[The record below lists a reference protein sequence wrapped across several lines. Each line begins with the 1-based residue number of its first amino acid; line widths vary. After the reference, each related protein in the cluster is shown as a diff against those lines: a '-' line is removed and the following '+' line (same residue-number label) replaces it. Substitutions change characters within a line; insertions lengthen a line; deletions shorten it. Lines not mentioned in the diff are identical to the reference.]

1 MTSSVFLDT
10 NGWLALLNASDEL
23 HARAS
28 EAWLAL
34 MEDGRPIVFTDW
46 VIAETGNSL
55 SRSRTRNRF
64 VEVVGQLS
72 ESPRAELVL
81 MDGNLLRR
89 ALDAYAQ
96 YTDKTWSLV
105 DCASFELMRDRNVT
119 EAFTNDR
126 HFEQAGFRRLLS
138 V

>member
-23 HARAS
+23 HARAL
-28 EAWLAL
+28 ETWLPL
-34 MEDGRPIVFTDW
+34 MDDGRPIVFTDW

-64 VEVVGQLS
+64 VDVVGQLL
-72 ESPRAELVL
+72 ESPRAELILV
-81 MDGNLLRR
+81 DGELLRR
-89 ALDAYAQ
+89 ALDAYAK
-96 YTDKTWSLV
+96 YADKTWSLV
-105 DCASFELMRDRNVT
+105 DCASFQVMRDREVA

-126 HFEQAGFRRLLS
+126 HFEQAGFCRLLS
-138 V
+138 A

>member
-1 MTSSVFLDT
+1 MTSSAFLDT

-28 EAWLAL
+28 GAWLAL
-34 MEDGRPIVFTDW
+34 MDDGRPIVFTDW

-64 VEVVGQLS
+64 VDVVGQLS

-81 MDGNLLRR
+81 MDG
-89 ALDAYAQ
+89 A
-96 YTDKTWSLV
+96 
-105 DCASFELMRDRNVT
+105 
-119 EAFTNDR
+119 AFKLCS
-126 HFEQAGFRRLLS
+126 Q
-138 V
+138 